1 MVLRGFMADWFLAA
15 ADWIRR
21 GAIRLCKILLTITN
35 QTLALSE
42 SDVRRG
48 GSITLVYK
56 IVL

>member
-1 MVLRGFMADWFLAA
+1 MADWFLAA
-15 ADWIRR
+15 EGWIRR
-21 GAIRLCKILLTITN
+21 GAIWDCKILLTITN

-48 GSITLVYK
+48 GSVTLVYK